1 MCTVRPNNHF
11 WSIAVTG
18 MDANGYNMMNDGVF
32 LFFGAMGGIVG
43 PREGKI
49 KK

>member
-18 MDANGYNMMNDGVF
+18 MDVNGHNMMNDGVF